1 MFSQRSGLDNRGAER
16 CILYYKDTNLRI
28 KYNGGDVMII
38 YRRSEVGMVNVGN
51 DIVSRNDKRDFSG
64 WDDDG

>member
-1 MFSQRSGLDNRGAER
+1 
-16 CILYYKDTNLRI
+16 
-28 KYNGGDVMII
+28 MII

>member
-1 MFSQRSGLDNRGAER
+1 MVLLWVG